1 MEIHML
7 VTLKD
12 SNATR
17 IYLCGRIIESDNGR
31 FEVSEEEYALNEAV
45 LEPVDKKAGKV
56 IKPKTKS
63 TEDVVDE
70 VDEDSAK

>member
-1 MEIHML
+1 ML

-17 IYLCGRIIESDNGR
+17 IYLCGRIIEADNGR

-45 LEPVDKKAGKV
+45 L
-56 IKPKTKS
+56 
-63 TEDVVDE
+63 
-70 VDEDSAK
+70 

>member
-1 MEIHML
+1 ML

-17 IYLCGRIIESDNGR
+17 IYLCGRIIEADNGR

-56 IKPKTKS
+56 IKPTKTKS
-63 TEDVVDE
+63 TDEVADE
-70 VDEDSAK
+70 VDEVSAP

>member
-1 MEIHML
+1 ML

-45 LEPVDKKAGKV
+45 LEPVDKKADKV
-56 IKPKTKS
+56 INPKTKS
-63 TEDVVDE
+63 EDE
-70 VDEDSAK
+70 VADSMES

>member
-1 MEIHML
+1 ML

-12 SNATR
+12 SDAKR

-45 LEPVDKKAGKV
+45 LDPVDKKAGKV
-56 IKPKTKS
+56 IKPKTQS
-63 TEDVVDE
+63 TEADETDADE
-70 VDEDSAK
+70 VSAS